1 MLIPNADFY
10 NHRATIV
17 DLVEGR
23 LSNPDNNVYA
33 IYPEREYKE
42 QHAAKS
48 QNRITVHGHDV
59 QQAYRD
65 AAHLTNKILAA
76 PHAALDSMKEAKTDP

>member
-1 MLIPNADFY
+1 
-10 NHRATIV
+10 V

-42 QHAAKS
+42 EHAARHGKDS

-59 QQAYRD
+59 KRAYRD
-65 AAHLTNKILAA
+65 AAVLTNKILAA
-76 PHAALDSMKEAKTDP
+76 PGAALPQMKEAKTDP